1 MIKHYFNIAVRNL
14 FRQKILAFINVFGL
28 SAGLACFTLFLL
40 YAVNEFTFDR
50 FHKNAKDIY
59 RVYEWTQ
66 GQPGQEARGDAGLYM
81 PLGPAMKHDFPDV
94 ENYVRFQGALDKKF
108 VKTSD
113 RTTQI
118 PVAFADPQIFTVF
131 SFKLLSGSPTNAL
144 AEPRNAVLTKSKAID
159 LFGTTDV
166 LGKTL
171 EIKIEDRFEP
181 FTVVGVAENIPSNSS
196 IRFDILLSFDYLQ
209 TTGFGKMA
217 VNNWSFSGFQ
227 NYILL
232 THGSSL
238 VNDPQRLSKFRKK
251 YLPDEEAQLK
261 QYGAW
266 DGRSPYPVSFRLQP
280 IRDIHTTLTIR
291 DSPGGHIDTK
301 TVWMLLSIATGI
313 LLIACIN
320 FTTLAIG
327 RSAGRLKEIGLRKVL
342 GANRKKLIFQ
352 FLAESL
358 LLSVFSLLLGLV
370 MAQMLL
376 PYFNQLAGK
385 ELLFSFT
392 QYPELIGFFAGISIL
407 AGILSGIYPALILSG
422 FDPVE
427 SLKRKI
433 KLGGSNIFTNS
444 LVSVQFA
451 LSIVLIIS
459 TIIILQQ
466 LNFMRSKNPGF
477 NKENIVVI
485 DADGTDA
492 KKIFALFKQQAS
504 SNSHIIGITASD
516 IALGEEGYNSSGFEY
531 NGKNEQVFHYKT
543 GPDYINVTG
552 MQLIAGRDF
561 NSLVA
566 TDTIS
571 SVIVNE
577 SLVTNL
583 GLTNEKILGFRLKGY
598 SADESRTPVVIGV
611 VKNFNYFSLKQQV
624 KPMLFGQPVDLVPS
638 KFFVRIKPGDPAIA
652 LQVLDKAWK
661 NIVTDIPMKYNFL
674 DDSLDNFY
682 RSEIRLSGIIGWA
695 AGISIFLACLG
706 LFGLTALSAAN
717 RTKEIGIRKVLGA
730 STRIIVQLISK
741 DFLRLVTIALLIAAP
756 LAWYFMNK
764 WLQDYA
770 YRIRIQW
777 WVFAIT
783 GLGALLIALGTIS
796 FQAIK
801 AAIANP
807 VKSLRTE

>member
-1 MIKHYFNIAVRNL
+1 MIKHYFNIAIRSL
-14 FRQKILAFINVFGL
+14 FRQKVLAFINVFGL

-66 GQPGQEARGDAGLYM
+66 GQAGQEAQGDAGLYM
-81 PLGPAMKHDFPDV
+81 PLGPAMKHNFPDV
-94 ENYVRFQGALDKKF
+94 ENYVRFQSALDKKF

-113 RTTQI
+113 LITQI

-131 SFKLLSGSPTNAL
+131 SFKLLSGSPITAL
-144 AEPRNAVLTKSKAID
+144 SEQGNVVLTKSKAID

-171 EIKIEDRFEP
+171 EIKIEDKFEP
-181 FTVVGVAENIPSNSS
+181 FTITAVAEDIPSNSS

-209 TTGFGKMA
+209 ITGFGKMA
-217 VNNWSFSGFQ
+217 VNNWNFSGFQ

-232 THGSSL
+232 RHGSSL
-238 VNDPQRLSKFRKK
+238 INDPQRLSKFRKK
-251 YLPDEEAQLK
+251 YFPDEEAQLK
-261 QYGAW
+261 QYGGW
-266 DGRSPYPVSFRLQP
+266 DGKSPYPVSFKLQAV
-280 IRDIHTTLTIR
+280 RDIHTTLNIR
-291 DSPGGHIDTK
+291 DSLGEHIDTK

-385 ELLFSFT
+385 ELVFSFT
-392 QYPELIGFFAGISIL
+392 QYPELIGFFVGISIL
-407 AGILSGIYPALILSG
+407 AGILSGIYPSLILSG
-422 FDPVE
+422 FNPVE

-433 KLGGSNIFTNS
+433 KLGGFNIFTNS

-451 LSIVLIIS
+451 LSIALIIS
-459 TIIILQQ
+459 TVIILQQ

-492 KKIFALFKQQAS
+492 KKIYPLFKQQAS
-504 SNSHIIGITASD
+504 SNSPILGITASD

-531 NGKNEQVFHYKT
+531 NGKHEQAFHYKT
-543 GPDYINVTG
+543 SSDYIKVTG
-552 MQLIAGRDF
+552 IQLISGRDF
-561 NSLVA
+561 NPLIAS
-566 TDTIS
+566 DTIN

-577 SLVTNL
+577 SLVTDL

-598 SADESRTPVVIGV
+598 SANDPEVIGV
-611 VKNFNYFSLKQQV
+611 VKNFNYFSLKQEV
-624 KPMLFGQPVDLVPS
+624 KPMLFSQPGDLVPS

-652 LQVLDKAWK
+652 LEVLNRTWK
-661 NIVTDIPMKYNFL
+661 NIVADVPFKYDFL
-674 DDSLDNFY
+674 DDNLNNFY

-717 RTKEIGIRKVLGA
+717 RTKEMGIRKVLGA
-730 STRIIVQLISK
+730 SVRIIVQLISK

-777 WVFAIT
+777 WVFAIS
-783 GLGALLIALGTIS
+783 GLGALLIALVTVS
-796 FQAIK
+796 LQAIK
-801 AAIANP
+801 TANTNP